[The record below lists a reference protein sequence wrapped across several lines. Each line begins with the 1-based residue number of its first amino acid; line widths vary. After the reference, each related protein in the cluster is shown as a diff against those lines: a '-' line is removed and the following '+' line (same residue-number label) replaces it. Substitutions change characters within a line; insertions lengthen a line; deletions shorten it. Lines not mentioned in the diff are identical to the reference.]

1 MCFAPTR
8 KLGREDA
15 PKAQLASEVQY
26 VIRNRR

>member
-8 KLGREDA
+8 QLGREDA
-15 PKAQLASEVQY
+15 PKAQLAVEMRN